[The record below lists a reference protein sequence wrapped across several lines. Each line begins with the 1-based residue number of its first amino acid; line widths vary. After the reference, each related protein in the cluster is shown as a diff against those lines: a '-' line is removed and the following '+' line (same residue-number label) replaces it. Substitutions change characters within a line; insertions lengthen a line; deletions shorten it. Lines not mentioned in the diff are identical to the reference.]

1 MVFAKGARVHQPD
14 YGPGTIVETNE
25 HHTLIAFDHAG
36 VRKFVTSMVSLT
48 RSDAPAPAA
57 APKRGRR
64 ANTSST

>member
-25 HHTLIAFDHAG
+25 HHTLIAFDQGG

-57 APKRGRR
+57 ATPKRGRR
-64 ANTSST
+64 SNTAT